1 MRLKK
6 KHPVLLKL
14 PLFLSVETPNQDY
27 IHSFWKLLTFGK
39 KKILLHTIC
48 ANLTEFFEKP
58 QTIQISFFTNMENWM
73 AISGYR
79 LPQQLQNNSSS
90 NNASTNHNNQQAM
103 NDLLNKTNQ
112 LTNIGQN
119 NRDNSNTSVNNS
131 DSATSTM
138 LDMWAASKLEAASN
152 NSNSSSNLGGNG
164 GGHQAPTTPPI
175 SAPPHTE
182 RSVIGVPGISAPGS
196 VGPGNGNHQTPGG
209 HISAS
214 SHDRSGSIST
224 PGSIKGLH
232 FIIII

>member
-1 MRLKK
+1 LER
-6 KHPVLLKL
+6 
-14 PLFLSVETPNQDY
+14 
-27 IHSFWKLLTFGK
+27 

-232 FIIII
+232 FLLLFKVHIF

>member
-1 MRLKK
+1 M
-6 KHPVLLKL
+6 
-14 PLFLSVETPNQDY
+14 D
-27 IHSFWKLLTFGK
+27 
-39 KKILLHTIC
+39 
-48 ANLTEFFEKP
+48 
-58 QTIQISFFTNMENWM
+58 WM

-90 NNASTNHNNQQAM
+90 NNASTNQNNQQVM

-112 LTNIGQN
+112 LTNLSQQNQN

-175 SAPPHTE
+175 SAHPPQTE
-182 RSVIGVPGISAPGS
+182 RSVIGVPGIQAGTGS
-196 VGPGNGNHQTPGG
+196 VGPGNGNHHTPGG

-214 SHDRSGSIST
+214 SHERSGSIST

-232 FIIII
+232 FIIIIYLFLKFGFSEKATKFEKIFLMVLTLTK

>member
-1 MRLKK
+1 M
-6 KHPVLLKL
+6 
-14 PLFLSVETPNQDY
+14 D
-27 IHSFWKLLTFGK
+27 
-39 KKILLHTIC
+39 
-48 ANLTEFFEKP
+48 
-58 QTIQISFFTNMENWM
+58 WM

-90 NNASTNHNNQQAM
+90 NNTSTNQNNQQVM

-112 LTNIGQN
+112 LTNLSQQNQN
-119 NRDNSNTSVNNS
+119 NRDNSNTSVNQNS

-175 SAPPHTE
+175 SAHPPITE
-182 RSVIGVPGISAPGS
+182 RSVIGVPGIQAGS

-214 SHDRSGSIST
+214 SHERSPHERSGSIST

-232 FIIII
+232 FIIIILSIFDREFLFSANISQS